1 MASSSTIYILSAVI
15 SCLYI
20 ISSVQSQR
28 LWNEADIMQKARK
41 VNERQLFRDKS
52 NSNVDPFGSN
62 LLQDAG
68 DMARRAEQAL
78 QDGIVSDTDRY
89 NVSMACLSHTEAM
102 LEALIYGEEWALKSM
117 YKFSSRSLHLRLRL
131 GWWCVGGGGV
141 ERIR

>member
-1 MASSSTIYILSAVI
+1 MASSSTVYILTTVI
-15 SCLYI
+15 SCLFI

-28 LWNEADIMQKARK
+28 LRNEADIMQKARK
-41 VNERQLFRDKS
+41 VNERQLFRDTS
-52 NSNVDPFGSN
+52 YSNVDTFGSN

-102 LEALIYGEEWALKSM
+102 LEALIYGEEWALKSK
-117 YKFSSRSLHLRLRL
+117 YKFSSRPLHLRLRWRW
-131 GWWCVGGGGV
+131 WWCV
-141 ERIR
+141 

>member
-1 MASSSTIYILSAVI
+1 MASSSIVYILTTVI
-15 SCLYI
+15 SCLFI

-28 LWNEADIMQKARK
+28 LRNEADIMQKARK

-52 NSNVDPFGSN
+52 NSNVDQFGSN

-89 NVSMACLSHTEAM
+89 NVSMACLSQTETM
-102 LEALIYGEEWALKSM
+102 LEALIYGEEWALKSK
-117 YKFSSRSLHLRLRL
+117 YYFSSRPLHLRLR
-131 GWWCVGGGGV
+131 W
-141 ERIR
+141 R